1 MFGFHKNMHS
11 PGFSFGT
18 NDVAR
23 RYLEKLMRETG
34 GKFKQIAVGKRLEP
48 IDQLKYTEREE
59 YLGLR
64 GKILA
69 RERVLAKLKAGL
81 QANSSRKGYISAGVS
96 PIAAFRPD
104 LTPSALNKSAII
116 RPNPAIDSPTRDNT
130 HSQGGIFRLSPGRES
145 PTGLPKV
152 KPMPFTRQNPKKHEG
167 NPLTGEGFAALRSRD
182 SPSKSARPFA
192 LLERISDFS
201 K

>member
-1 MFGFHKNMHS
+1 MHS

-34 GKFKQIAVGKRLEP
+34 VKFKQIAVGKRLEP
-48 IDQLKYTEREE
+48 IDQLKYAEREE

-81 QANSSRKGYISAGVS
+81 QANSSRNGYTSAGIS
-96 PIAAFRPD
+96 PIAAFKPD
-104 LTPSALNKSAII
+104 LTPSPLNKSAII
-116 RPNPAIDSPTRDNT
+116 SPNPTVDSPTRGDT
-130 HSQGGIFRLSPGRES
+130 RSQRGIFRLSPGRES
-145 PTGLPKV
+145 PLGLPKV
-152 KPMPFTRQNPKKHEG
+152 KPLPFTRQNPKKHEG
-167 NPLTGEGFAALRSRD
+167 NPLTGEGFAALRRRD

-192 LLERISDFS
+192 QLERLSDLS